1 MISKSMKQVKNEQMP
16 FYSWQCLTL
25 QLSHRDIDLVIPNQQ
40 EMDDLLEM
48 LVDSL
53 NTVNGNRNSADAIKQ
68 LIHTDKYLQELNR

>member
-1 MISKSMKQVKNEQMP
+1 MP

-53 NTVNGNRNSADAIKQ
+53 NTVNGHRNSADAIKQ
-68 LIHTDKYLQELNR
+68 LIHTNKYLQELNR